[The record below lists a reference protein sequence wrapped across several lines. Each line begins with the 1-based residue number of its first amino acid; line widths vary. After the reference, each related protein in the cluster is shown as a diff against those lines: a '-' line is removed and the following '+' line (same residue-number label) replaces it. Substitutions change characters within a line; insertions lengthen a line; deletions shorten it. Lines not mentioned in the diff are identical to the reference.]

1 MKRKPRIAV
10 AGFQHESNSFS
21 PFGATWH
28 DFEIADGWPEL
39 TAGQAL
45 LDVFP
50 PLNIPLGG
58 FLSAG
63 NFEFVPIA
71 WSSAEPSGPVSD
83 DAFARMAQIICDGL
97 RDAGPLDG
105 VYLDL
110 HGAMVT
116 DSHEDGEGEL
126 LARIRSIVGDAVPV
140 LVSLDMHA
148 NVTEAMV
155 ALTDA
160 MTIYRTYPHI
170 DMANAGARCAPLLE
184 SRLAGEKI
192 FKAFRK
198 LPYLIPL
205 SAQCTDMEPFRSIYR
220 RLPTYVQGS
229 VLSADIASGFPAA
242 DIRECGP
249 SVIAYALDQVSAD
262 KCADEILSLL
272 LEAESAFR
280 NELLSVKDAIAIAMA
295 DRSGRPVVL
304 ADVQDNP
311 GAGGTSDTTTILQA
325 LVDAGASR
333 AAVSVL
339 WDPEAARMAHAVG
352 EGAAIELQLGGRYGY
367 DAAPFRARFE
377 VERISDGHIRG
388 EGVIAGGVVMA
399 LGPMALLRVAG
410 TEVRVV
416 VSSVRYQCLDQIL
429 FRGLGVEPRD
439 QAILVVKSTVHF
451 RADFESIASRILL
464 VESPGA
470 HACRLDLTAYRK
482 LRKGV
487 RSIK

>member
-1 MKRKPRIAV
+1 MNRKPRIAV

-28 DFEIADGWPEL
+28 DFEIADGWPQL
-39 TAGQAL
+39 TTGEAL

-58 FLSAG
+58 FLSVG
-63 NFEFVPIA
+63 DFEFVPIA

-83 DAFARMAQIICDGL
+83 DAFARMSQIICDGL
-97 RDAGPLDG
+97 RKARPLDG

-126 LARIRSIVGDAVPV
+126 LTRIRGIVGDAVPV
-140 LVSLDMHA
+140 VVSLDMHA
-148 NVTEAMV
+148 NITEAMV

-160 MTIYRTYPHI
+160 MTIYRTYPHV
-170 DMANAGARCAPLLE
+170 DMANAGARCAPLMA
-184 SRLAGEKI
+184 SRLAGLKI

-249 SVIAYALDQVSAD
+249 SIIAYALDQASAD

-280 NELLSVKDAIAIAMA
+280 NELVSVKDAIATAMA

-311 GAGGTSDTTTILQA
+311 GAGGTSDTTTILRA
-325 LVDAGASR
+325 LVGAGASR

-339 WDPEAARMAHAVG
+339 WDPEAARMAHDAS
-352 EGAAIELQLGGRYGY
+352 EGAEIELQLGGRYGY
-367 DAAPFRARFE
+367 DAAPFRARFH
-377 VERISDGHIRG
+377 VERISDGHIKG
-388 EGVIAGGVVMA
+388 DGAIVGGAMMSLGAMA
-399 LGPMALLRVAG
+399 QLRVSN
-410 TEVRVV
+410 TDVRVV
-416 VSSVRYQCLDQIL
+416 VSSIRYQCLDQML
-429 FRGLGVEPRD
+429 FRALGVEPRD
-439 QAILVVKSTVHF
+439 QAILVVKSTIHF

-464 VESPGA
+464 VDSPGA
-470 HACRLDLTAYRK
+470 HACRLNLSNYRR
-482 LRKGV
+482 LRPGLRV
-487 RSIK
+487 VG